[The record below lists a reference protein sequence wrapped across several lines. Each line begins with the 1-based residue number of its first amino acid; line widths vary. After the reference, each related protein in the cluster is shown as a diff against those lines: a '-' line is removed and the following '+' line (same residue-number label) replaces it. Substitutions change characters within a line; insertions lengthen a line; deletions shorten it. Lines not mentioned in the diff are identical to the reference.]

1 MILLPRGQGQKNQV
15 ALDNM
20 HKQLLQTELRSLNQQ
35 FVSGLQNTLL
45 GLHPQA
51 RKFTDWLQLIYP
63 FLYGVEIG
71 ALLQD
76 D

>member
-1 MILLPRGQGQKNQV
+1 MILLPRRQGQKNQV
-15 ALDNM
+15 ALDHM

-51 RKFTDWLQLIYP
+51 RKFTD
-63 FLYGVEIG
+63 
-71 ALLQD
+71 
-76 D
+76 